1 MADSDFSNCIWKVH
15 GWARLLCTGKKD
27 LGKKRFRSFQAI
39 SIIKLAKA
47 IGKIHIF
54 YSSVESM
61 VASDWSSS
69 SYPYRDRDSD
79 SNQDPIFKLALA
91 RVKGYSTVQLSYGLT
106 ENFL

>member
-1 MADSDFSNCIWKVH
+1 
-15 GWARLLCTGKKD
+15 
-27 LGKKRFRSFQAI
+27 
-39 SIIKLAKA
+39 
-47 IGKIHIF
+47 
-54 YSSVESM
+54 M